1 MGNSLIYRENR
12 INFMPGAYVMINTL
26 PGMERKVLDE
36 IADIPGVISV
46 EGVYGDFDLIV
57 RVEVPVGT
65 GIEQVVNEIRK
76 TPGLK
81 TTRTVSSIEGERKS
95 GTAMDHHLGEPSD

>member
-1 MGNSLIYRENR
+1 MITTQ
-12 INFMPGAYVMINTL
+12 PGV
-26 PGMERKVLDE
+26 ERSIIDL
-36 IADIPGVISV
+36 IADVPGVISV
-46 EGVYGDFDLIV
+46 EGVYGDFDIIA

-76 TPGLK
+76 ITGLK

>member
-1 MGNSLIYRENR
+1 
-12 INFMPGAYVMINTL
+12 MPGAYVMITTQ
-26 PGMERKVLDE
+26 PGVERSIIDL
-36 IADIPGVISV
+36 IADVPGVISV
-46 EGVYGDFDLIV
+46 EGVYGDFDIIA

-76 TPGLK
+76 ITGLK